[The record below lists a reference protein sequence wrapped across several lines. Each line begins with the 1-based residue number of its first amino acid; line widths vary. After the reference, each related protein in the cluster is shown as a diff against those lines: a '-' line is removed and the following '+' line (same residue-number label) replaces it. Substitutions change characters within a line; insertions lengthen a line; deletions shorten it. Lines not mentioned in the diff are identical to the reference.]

1 MVAPRARN
9 EHGTIEYI
17 VDAEADLTSIVN
29 PQVSAFA
36 LAMSEKTIWT
46 FTGSIWEQVGGGSVD
61 GRVIQTNT
69 ITFGGNVV

>member
-17 VDAEADLTSIVN
+17 VDAEADLAAIVN

-36 LAMSEKTIWT
+36 LAMSEKTIWA
-46 FTGSIWEQVGGGSVD
+46 FTGSIWEQVGGGGGGDTLTV
-61 GRVIQTNT
+61 
-69 ITFGGNVV
+69 TFAGNLA